1 MAHLKSTKQ
10 ANVPITATKVV
21 ECYPELNIGLL
32 QKPDGSYAAYGT
44 HFYTEEVVEGQE
56 GATHTIMHFEEPLAE
71 EVVNQL
77 AQLTDTTGMS
87 ETERR
92 HAQLV
97 TGAKAIL
104 SQRKHWGL
112 TGADYE
118 EVVS

>member
-1 MAHLKSTKQ
+1 MAHLKSTKL

-21 ECYPELNIGLL
+21 ECYPELNIGVL

-44 HFYTEEVVEGQE
+44 HFYTEEKR
-56 GATHTIMHFEEPLAE
+56 ATHTIMHFEEPLTE

-112 TGADYE
+112 TGNDYE
-118 EVVS
+118 EVIATNND

>member
-44 HFYTEEVVEGQE
+44 HFYTEGEEETTQ
-56 GATHTIMHFEEPLAE
+56 HTIMNFEEALAE

-77 AQLTDTTGMS
+77 AQLTDTTGMN

-97 TGAKAIL
+97 VGAKAIL

-118 EVVS
+118 EVTN

>member
-44 HFYTEEVVEGQE
+44 HFYTDDED
-56 GATHTIMHFEEPLAE
+56 ATHTIMNFEEALAE
-71 EVVNQL
+71 EMVNQL
-77 AQLTDTTGMS
+77 AQLTDTTGMN

-118 EVVS
+118 EVIATNND